1 MWNWNNWNRFRQQVT
16 EWVTHL
22 EACRKTDEMRI
33 NFLGVRIEQMSQEAD
48 DLKTAF
54 EAYKADV
61 NAQVGALVAKVN
73 QLQTQ
78 ITTAPNDI
86 AAMNSLTAE
95 INAAKVAL
103 DATTAPP
110 APAPA
115 PTPESAPD
123 PAPAPADQSN

>member
-16 EWVTHL
+16 ELVTHL

-33 NFLGVRIEQMSQEAD
+33 NFLDVRIEQMSQEAD

-86 AAMNSLTAE
+86 TAMNSLTAE

-115 PTPESAPD
+115 PTPEPD
-123 PAPAPADQSN
+123 PAPAPAPAA